1 MTAKIVEVLAKIL
14 EGLGNNYSLEE
25 VTTLLKSNKEY
36 DEQIVSAAFSL
47 VFDKVLANKM
57 GIKKNRNSNKKN
69 FRILSSE
76 EVSLVG
82 IQNYNYIQHL
92 VNIGLLDSMDVE
104 SIVDQVTAMPYED
117 LSKDDINWMILYPL
131 VDIESEILPGSRVI
145 LYSSDRIN

>member
-47 VFDKVLANKM
+47 VFDKVLANKI
-57 GIKKNRNSNKKN
+57 GINKTKSTNKRN
-69 FRILSSE
+69 FRILSNE
-76 EVSLVG
+76 EVSLIGVK
-82 IQNYNYIQHL
+82 NYSYIQHL
-92 VNIGLLDSMDVE
+92 VNIGLLEPMDVE
-104 SIVDQVTAMPYED
+104 YLIDQVTAFPDEII
-117 LSKDDINWMILYPL
+117 SKDDINWMILFPL